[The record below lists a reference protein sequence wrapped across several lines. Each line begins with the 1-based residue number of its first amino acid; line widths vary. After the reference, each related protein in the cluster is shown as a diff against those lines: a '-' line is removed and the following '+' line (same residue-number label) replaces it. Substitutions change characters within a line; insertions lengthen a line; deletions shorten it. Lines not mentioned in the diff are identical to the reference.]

1 MHTTLLYLLLYLSLL
16 LHDQFILIHTYQ
28 QKKMDYM
35 RKKLAS
41 EKY

>member
-28 QKKMDYM
+28 QKIGLYE
-35 RKKLAS
+35 KKVS
-41 EKY
+41 K